1 MQEQHIEDVNL
12 KKELGMR
19 HLLASC
25 PNCYQNSLYCGM
37 IPTTIKTLSNK
48 EVLFCKSCTFVVTV
62 DDYKKMLLH
71 T

>member
-1 MQEQHIEDVNL
+1 MLELHSDGMNL
-12 KKELGMR
+12 KKDLGMQ

-25 PNCYQNSLYCGM
+25 PNCNGNSLYCGV

-48 EVLFCKSCTFVVTV
+48 EVLFCKECKFVVSV
-62 DDYKKMLLH
+62 DDYKNMLFQ